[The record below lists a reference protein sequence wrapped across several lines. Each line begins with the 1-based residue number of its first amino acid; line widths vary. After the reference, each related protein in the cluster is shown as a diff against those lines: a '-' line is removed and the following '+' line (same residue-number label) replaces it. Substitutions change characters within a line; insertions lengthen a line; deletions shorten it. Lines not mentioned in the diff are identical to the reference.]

1 MKFAQCIQVI
11 DGEHDLSR
19 TTGTPSLQKSGSAR
33 RSDNL
38 NGGMRTLGG
47 DFSRAQRQVLSN
59 DEGHG
64 RRIMHRG
71 HAPHPPQAIHSPM
84 PLIR

>member
-1 MKFAQCIQVI
+1 MKFAQCIEVVG
-11 DGEHDLSR
+11 GEHNLSR
-19 TTGTPSLQKSGSAR
+19 TTRSPSLQKSGSAR
-33 RSDNL
+33 SPN
-38 NGGMRTLGG
+38 NFYGGVRTLSG

-64 RRIMHRG
+64 WRIMHRG